1 QGGDCQRAQGRR
13 LHWRFSRR
21 RAWRQARIEYRPE
34 ICRRPGRD
42 RSAGSLQP
50 PESPQLFFQ
59 QRPAARAQRS
69 GCGHREHLARRHV
82 GRPGPRAGPRRR
94 SALPGR
100 LTEFSERRTMSRIA
114 KAPIELPK
122 GVEFNHADG
131 VVRVKGAKAQRE
143 VQLHPTVTLNVDDGV
158 INVAPTESG
167 TMAMAGTM
175 RSLIAN
181 MIHGVTE
188 GFEKKL
194 ELVGVGYRA
203 QVQGKKLNL
212 QLGFSHPVDFG
223 IP

>member
-1 QGGDCQRAQGRR
+1 
-13 LHWRFSRR
+13 
-21 RAWRQARIEYRPE
+21 
-34 ICRRPGRD
+34 
-42 RSAGSLQP
+42 
-50 PESPQLFFQ
+50 
-59 QRPAARAQRS
+59 
-69 GCGHREHLARRHV
+69 
-82 GRPGPRAGPRRR
+82 
-94 SALPGR
+94 
-100 LTEFSERRTMSRIA
+100 
-114 KAPIELPK
+114 
-122 GVEFNHADG
+122 
-131 VVRVKGAKAQRE
+131 
-143 VQLHPTVTLNVDDGV
+143 TVTLNVDDGV

-223 IP
+223 IPEGVSIETPSQTEILVKGSDKHLVAEIAAKIRG